1 MTRQELYNLI
11 SPDHALNYDS
21 ILPQDYCYN
30 RMNDGIAFKDHV
42 HLFEYL
48 GRNRYRLL
56 GDRYPYTG
64 EIIHKPKRCPEVIV
78 GKWKQGTLILQKEA
92 CGMAEF
98 DVQSGFVKV
107 ISCLR

>member
-1 MTRQELYNLI
+1 MILKDIIVDSINNYVSSHGYTTVMTRQELYNLI
-11 SPDHALNYDS
+11 SPNHALNYDS
-21 ILPQDYCYN
+21 VLPQDYCYN

-64 EIIHKPKRCPEVIV
+64 EIIHKPKQSPEVIV
-78 GKWKQGTLILQKEA
+78 GKWEQGKLIL
-92 CGMAEF
+92 
-98 DVQSGFVKV
+98 
-107 ISCLR
+107 

>member
-1 MTRQELYNLI
+1 MTIKDTIVDTINNFVSSHGYTTVMTRQELYNLI

-30 RMNDGIAFKDHV
+30 RMNDGIAFIDHV

-64 EIIHKPKRCPEVIV
+64 EIMHKPKRCPEAIV
-78 GKWKQGTLILQKEA
+78 GKWERGALFL
-92 CGMAEF
+92 
-98 DVQSGFVKV
+98 
-107 ISCLR
+107 